1 MTEYNS
7 AVTPLSIV
15 DAAVPL
21 LGHCH
26 CVLGYL
32 VSPTLVPTHYTDILE
47 ARTPPPPHS
56 PFPNILRQVGLSLI
70 ENH

>member
-1 MTEYNS
+1 MNEYNS

-32 VSPTLVPTHYTDILE
+32 VSPTLVPIHYTDILE
-47 ARTPPPPHS
+47 ARTPPPRLSISQHS
-56 PFPNILRQVGLSLI
+56 QASGTVSD
-70 ENH
+70 